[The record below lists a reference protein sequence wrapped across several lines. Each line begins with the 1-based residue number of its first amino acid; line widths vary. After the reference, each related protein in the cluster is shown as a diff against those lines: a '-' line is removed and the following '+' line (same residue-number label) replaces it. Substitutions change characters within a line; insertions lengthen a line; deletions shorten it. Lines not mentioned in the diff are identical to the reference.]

1 MKQWPSKQWPSLA
14 ALMGVIFL
22 QSTAFAAAADV
33 RTFGRGSWHEIR
45 KAHAGEPLVV
55 HFWGVTCGPCRA
67 ELPQWGRLVK
77 ERADLHLVTIDA
89 DLVPNAPAA
98 VRAML
103 EQSGL
108 SGRTENWMFNDGFVE
123 RLRYEI
129 DPQWQG
135 EIPRTLLIAADGTT
149 TSLEGVAD
157 FARISAWLDAQ
168 PPVRNNK

>member
-1 MKQWPSKQWPSLA
+1 MKQRSSKQRPLLA
-14 ALMGVIFL
+14 ALMSVIFL
-22 QSTAFAAAADV
+22 QSLTFATAADV
-33 RTFGRGSWHEIR
+33 RTFGRGSWQEIR

-67 ELPQWGRLVK
+67 ELPQWGRFAN

-89 DLVPNAPAA
+89 DLVPNAPTA

-108 SGRTENWMFNDGFVE
+108 SARTENWMFNDDFVE

-135 EIPRTLLIAADGTT
+135 EIPRTLLIAADGRTT
-149 TSLEGVAD
+149 LLEGAAD
-157 FARISAWLDAQ
+157 FARISAWLDVQ
-168 PPVRNNK
+168 PAVQK

>member
-1 MKQWPSKQWPSLA
+1 MKHPPSLLA
-14 ALMGVIFL
+14 ALMSVILL
-22 QSTAFAAAADV
+22 QSITFAAAADV
-33 RTFGRGSWHEIR
+33 RTFGRGSWQEIR

-67 ELPQWGRLVK
+67 ELPQWGRFVN

-89 DLVPNAPAA
+89 DLVPNAPTA
-98 VRAML
+98 VRTML

-108 SGRTENWMFNDGFVE
+108 SARTENWMFNDGFVE

-157 FARISAWLDAQ
+157 FARIGAWLDAQ
-168 PPVRNNK
+168 STAGSSK